1 MPRFRRPI
9 IGLLANLVAETRGV
23 AVVEAAIVMPVLAIV
38 IMGTVDVAR
47 FGASKLMAQQAV
59 NRGLEMSTMAG
70 PSLAASSIQSEAAS
84 QANVSAS
91 AVTVTQTLECSGVAT
106 SWSSS
111 CTSGQETA
119 RYTQIAISTTF
130 TPTFVLGSF
139 AQLWGNSNGV
149 VPLTTTGAI
158 RIQ

>member
-1 MPRFRRPI
+1 MPRFRRPVS
-9 IGLLANLVAETRGV
+9 GLLSALVVETRGV

-47 FGASKLMAQQAV
+47 FGASMLTAQQAV
-59 NRGLEMSTMAG
+59 NRGLEMSAMAG
-70 PSLAASSIQSEAAS
+70 PSLASSSIQSETAA

-91 AVTVTQTLECSGVAT
+91 AVTVTQTLECSGITT

-139 AQLWGNSNGV
+139 AQLWGNANGV
-149 VPLTTTGAI
+149 VPISTTGAI